1 VAHRVNRADQIAPPA
16 AHEDFQI
23 RILKA
28 QQAFEIAVQKI
39 GQANAL
45 KMEFTKVGELEENR
59 DRKLTSG
66 EDTLLDWE
74 AAKQQLRAKLQ

>member
-1 VAHRVNRADQIAPPA
+1 M
-16 AHEDFQI
+16 
-23 RILKA
+23 
-28 QQAFEIAVQKI
+28 QKI